1 MPVFLAPGIVRAYSI
16 SQRCTVRKFAAVLFA
31 VLALASSLVAQTG
44 PAAAKAKALV
54 EGGISFLQK
63 NGQEAAFAAFDDV
76 KGKFRDD
83 EYYLFV
89 FDVSKA
95 DSAVC
100 VARGDGNKALI
111 GKDMWA
117 TKDPDGLLYIQA
129 FAQTIAKSGFGWV
142 DYKRTNPETKKIE
155 AKSSY
160 IKLVPGTK
168 LFVGCGFYKD

>member
-1 MPVFLAPGIVRAYSI
+1 MKRTIALLV
-16 SQRCTVRKFAAVLFA
+16 AALVIA
-31 VLALASSLVAQTG
+31 SALAAQTG

-54 EGGISFLQK
+54 ESGISYFQK
-63 NGQEAAFAAFDDV
+63 NGKDAAFAAFDDV
-76 KGKFRDD
+76 KGKFRDG

-89 FDVSKA
+89 FDLSNP

-100 VARGDGNKALI
+100 LARGDGNKALI

-129 FAQTIAKSGFGWV
+129 FAQTVQKSGTGWV

-155 AKSSY
+155 AKSSFVS
-160 IKLVPGTK
+160 LVPGTK
-168 LFVGCGFYKD
+168 IFIGCGFYKD

>member
-1 MPVFLAPGIVRAYSI
+1 MKRFVSI
-16 SQRCTVRKFAAVLFA
+16 LLITCGFA
-31 VLALASSLVAQTG
+31 SGLVAQSG
-44 PAAAKAKALV
+44 ASAAKAKALV
-54 EGGISFLQK
+54 ESGIAFYQK
-63 NGQEAAFAAFDDV
+63 NGQAASFAAFDDV
-76 KGKFRDD
+76 KGKFRDG

-89 FDVSKA
+89 FDVSKP

-117 TKDPDGLLYIQA
+117 TKDPDSFLYIQA
-129 FAQTIAKSGFGWV
+129 FAKAVAKSGSGWV

-160 IKLVPGTK
+160 VAHIPGSK

>member
-1 MPVFLAPGIVRAYSI
+1 MKRTASFLFLGLILVI
-16 SQRCTVRKFAAVLFA
+16 G
-31 VLALASSLVAQTG
+31 LVAQSG

-54 EGGISFLQK
+54 ESGVAFYQK

-76 KGKFRDD
+76 KGKFRDG

-89 FDVSKA
+89 FDISKPA
-95 DSAVC
+95 SAVC

-117 TKDPDGLLYIQA
+117 TKDPDGLLYIQT
-129 FAQTIAKSGFGWV
+129 FAKTVTSSGSGWV

-160 IKLVPGTK
+160 LTLIKGTK
-168 LFVGCGFYKD
+168 LFIGCGFYKD

>member
-1 MPVFLAPGIVRAYSI
+1 MKRLAACLLVAIG
-16 SQRCTVRKFAAVLFA
+16 
-31 VLALASSLVAQTG
+31 LASALGAQSG
-44 PAAAKAKALV
+44 PAATKAKALV
-54 EGGISFLQK
+54 ESGIAFFQK
-63 NGQEAAFAAFDDV
+63 NGQEAALAAFDDV
-76 KGKFRDD
+76 KGKFRDG

-89 FDVSKA
+89 FDVSKP

-117 TKDPDGLLYIQA
+117 TKDPDGFLYIQA
-129 FAQTIAKSGFGWV
+129 FEQTIATSGFGWV

>member
-1 MPVFLAPGIVRAYSI
+1 MKKSI
-16 SQRCTVRKFAAVLFA
+16 LLLLSIMVASALF
-31 VLALASSLVAQTG
+31 AQTG

-54 EGGISFLQK
+54 DSGIAFYQK
-63 NGQEAAFAAFDDV
+63 NAQDAAFAAFDDT
-76 KGKFRDD
+76 KGKFRDG

-89 FDVSKA
+89 FDVSKP

-100 VARGDGNKALI
+100 VSRGDGNKALI
-111 GKDMWA
+111 GKDMWT
-117 TKDPDGLLYIQA
+117 TKDPDNLLYIQA
-129 FAQTIAKSGFGWV
+129 FASTVAKSGFGWV

-160 IKLVPGTK
+160 VKMIPGTK

>member
-1 MPVFLAPGIVRAYSI
+1 MKRTI
-16 SQRCTVRKFAAVLFA
+16 TVLFA
-31 VLALASSLVAQTG
+31 LMAIASALTAQSG

-54 EGGISFLQK
+54 ESGISFFQK

-76 KGKFRDD
+76 KGKFRDG

-89 FDVSKA
+89 FDISKT

-100 VARGDGNKALI
+100 VARGDGNKALL

-129 FAQTIAKSGFGWV
+129 FAQTIVKSGFGWV

-155 AKSSY
+155 EKSSY
-160 IKLVPGTK
+160 IKLIPGTK